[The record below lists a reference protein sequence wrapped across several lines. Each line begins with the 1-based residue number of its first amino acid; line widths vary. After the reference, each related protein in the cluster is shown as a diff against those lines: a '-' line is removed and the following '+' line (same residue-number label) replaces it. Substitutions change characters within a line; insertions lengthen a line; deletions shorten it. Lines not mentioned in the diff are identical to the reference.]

1 MRMFVLDEL
10 DPAWMESL
18 RSKLEQ
24 TGRQGAIKDIY
35 WFEVPKEILTPTQQ
49 EHLQSCGPYVLSLE
63 TGKTCLKLELL
74 VRARNTL
81 RCTCTGSLTREQR
94 IYALDQLEGILAEI
108 NG

>member
-18 RSKLEQ
+18 RNKLEQ
-24 TGRQGAIKDIY
+24 RGHQGAIKDIY
-35 WFEVPKEILTPTQQ
+35 WFELPEAILTPEQQ

-63 TGKTCLKLELL
+63 TGKSSLKLELL

-81 RCTCTGSLTREQR
+81 RCTCTGLLTREQR
-94 IYALDQLEGILAEI
+94 IYALDQLEDILADLEV
-108 NG
+108 